1 MASIAIQ
8 FGAGNVG
15 RGFLAQL
22 FWESGMEVVFVEVN
36 STIVELLNARRS
48 YPLCLIPI
56 PDAAAASG
64 DEKDTASTLLQIA
77 PVRALHTS
85 QHEEIASEI
94 ARASVLCT
102 AVGAAALQHI
112 APLIALGLVK
122 RYELQRP
129 PVNILLCENLYRAD
143 NVLREAVSQHLPQE
157 VRDPILQRTG
167 FVPTVV
173 SRMIPI
179 PSPEE
184 RAADP
189 LYIRAE
195 SYHRLPADKNA
206 VVGELPSISGLELVD
221 NFQAH
226 MERKLYSHNA
236 AHAALGYIGWL
247 KGYTY
252 AADALKDTTILAR
265 IRGLMEEA
273 GMALV
278 KQHGFDLLEQRAYEE
293 ELLRR
298 IANPAL
304 GDTCDRLA
312 RDPLR
317 KLAPEDRLVGA
328 ARLCL
333 RHQIFPDH
341 GAYAIAAALHYTHPN
356 DVSARALQERID
368 LEGVATFLE
377 AHCHIA
383 ATEPLGEA
391 ILRYYS
397 LLRERTT
404 DGV

>member
-1 MASIAIQ
+1 MVSTAVQ

-15 RGFLAQL
+15 RGFVAQL

-36 STIVELLNARRS
+36 TTIVELLNARRS

-56 PDAAAASG
+56 PGVADSPKNKA
-64 DEKDTASTLLQIA
+64 ENPTVVQIA

-85 QHEEIASEI
+85 QQHEIALEI
-94 ARASVLCT
+94 AQASVLCT

-112 APLIALGLVK
+112 APLIALGLLK
-122 RYELQRP
+122 RYELHHP
-129 PVNILLCENLYRAD
+129 PLNILLCENLYRAD
-143 NVLREAVSQHLPQE
+143 SVLREAVSQHLPE
-157 VRDPILQRTG
+157 ALRESILQRTG

-189 LYIRAE
+189 LFIRAE
-195 SYHRLPADKNA
+195 SYHRLPADKHA
-206 VVGELPSISGLELVD
+206 VVGTLPPISGLELVD
-221 NFQAH
+221 NFHAH

-236 AHAALGYIGWL
+236 AHAALGYLGWL

-252 AADALKDTTILAR
+252 AADALKDATILAR
-265 IRGLMEEA
+265 IKGLMDET

-278 KQHGFDLLEQRAYEE
+278 KQHGFDLSEQRAYEE

-298 IANPAL
+298 IANPEL

-333 RHQIFPDH
+333 RQQIFPDNA
-341 GAYAIAAALHYTHPN
+341 AYAIAAALHYAHPD
-356 DVSARALQERID
+356 DVSARALQERIGK
-368 LEGVATFLE
+368 EGIEAFLA

-383 ATEPLGEA
+383 STEPLGET
-391 ILRYYS
+391 ILRYYF
-397 LLRERTT
+397 LLKEAAVH
-404 DGV
+404 GL